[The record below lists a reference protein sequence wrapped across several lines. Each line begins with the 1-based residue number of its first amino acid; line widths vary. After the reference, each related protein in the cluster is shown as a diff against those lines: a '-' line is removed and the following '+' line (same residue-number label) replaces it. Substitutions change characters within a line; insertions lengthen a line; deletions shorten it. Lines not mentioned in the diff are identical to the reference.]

1 MPTGSLPRGALLP
14 PDNAKCADSATST
27 IVVAARH
34 IKMIWRRRNRPS
46 RLFVCFLF
54 LVNYSVWRSAPSLS
68 PTASAGVAA
77 PAASHG
83 ERLLMIHWLVSPTA
97 RHAALSRAQCT
108 ASLADHSKVYTST
121 VALVPPEGA
130 WLPIQQAR
138 ESLRDKG
145 LYRWPPHINL
155 LYPFVPEEHFAQ
167 AADALAPAAAAT
179 PPFELTLDTFGV
191 FGGRHRGVLYVCPGA
206 REQLAALCD
215 LQAALQAAIP
225 HCDDQQRHGALIHPQ
240 PQPPASA

>member
-1 MPTGSLPRGALLP
+1 
-14 PDNAKCADSATST
+14 
-27 IVVAARH
+27 
-34 IKMIWRRRNRPS
+34 
-46 RLFVCFLF
+46 
-54 LVNYSVWRSAPSLS
+54 
-68 PTASAGVAA
+68 
-77 PAASHG
+77 
-83 ERLLMIHWLVSPTA
+83 MIHWLVSPTA

-121 VALVPPEGA
+121 VALVPPEQA

-167 AADALAPAAAAT
+167 AAGALAPAAAAT

-206 REQLAALCD
+206 REELAALRG
-215 LQAALQAAIP
+215 LQATLQAAIP
-225 HCDDQQRHGALIHPQ
+225 HCDDQQRDGALNSPLSLSLRLTLTLTLTLTLSLSLSL
-240 PQPPASA
+240 ARSRSRRTTRT

>member
-1 MPTGSLPRGALLP
+1 MDMFGWSRSLGQSRPSGGLDREGPCRAARSCRLTMQSVRTGRLLAERRGHIKIIRRAEQWAVLSVCLLYLPSTYLPRGAAP
-14 PDNAKCADSATST
+14 
-27 IVVAARH
+27 RH
-34 IKMIWRRRNRPS
+34 FHPS
-46 RLFVCFLF
+46 R
-54 LVNYSVWRSAPSLS
+54 
-68 PTASAGVAA
+68 
-77 PAASHG
+77 AASPPRG
-83 ERLLMIHWLVSPTA
+83 LARLARYGQRLLMIHWLVSPTA

-121 VALVPPEGA
+121 VALVPPEEA

-179 PPFELTLDTFGV
+179 PSASCCRSCSRAWSWSPRRSSAP
-191 FGGRHRGVLYVCPGA
+191 GRGR
-206 REQLAALCD
+206 
-215 LQAALQAAIP
+215 
-225 HCDDQQRHGALIHPQ
+225 
-240 PQPPASA
+240 ASS

>member
-1 MPTGSLPRGALLP
+1 
-14 PDNAKCADSATST
+14 
-27 IVVAARH
+27 
-34 IKMIWRRRNRPS
+34 
-46 RLFVCFLF
+46 
-54 LVNYSVWRSAPSLS
+54 
-68 PTASAGVAA
+68 
-77 PAASHG
+77 
-83 ERLLMIHWLVSPTA
+83 MIHWLVSPTA

-121 VALVPPEGA
+121 VALVPPEQA

-206 REQLAALCD
+206 REQLAALRD

-225 HCDDQQRHGALIHPQ
+225 HCDDQQRHGVLIHPQPPPPPQPHPDPDPDPVTQPPPPSPPPPPPQ
-240 PQPPASA
+240 PQPPASASP

>member
-1 MPTGSLPRGALLP
+1 
-14 PDNAKCADSATST
+14 
-27 IVVAARH
+27 
-34 IKMIWRRRNRPS
+34 
-46 RLFVCFLF
+46 
-54 LVNYSVWRSAPSLS
+54 
-68 PTASAGVAA
+68 
-77 PAASHG
+77 
-83 ERLLMIHWLVSPTA
+83 MIHWLVSPTA

-121 VALVPPEGA
+121 VALVPPEVA

-191 FGGRHRGVLYVCPGA
+191 FGGRRWSRVGWGFAFGHVSEPSARRRKRSPVPSLTWFGA
-206 REQLAALCD
+206 
-215 LQAALQAAIP
+215 
-225 HCDDQQRHGALIHPQ
+225 
-240 PQPPASA
+240 